1 MMRMTL
7 AIVAT
12 IVLTGCETTPYVPE
26 QFRIKDGLIQKFAVN
41 GTALVSNAQ
50 TSTKK
55 VAVSSGSGVKLAS
68 NYRDITQLMVDQ
80 TKKEIEK
87 NAVVS
92 PAEQTK
98 VIDLK
103 VTQFHSSY
111 AAFYW
116 TTEIRFT
123 ATLGVSDTVEITSHY
138 GGSTSSQAL
147 NGGIAQA
154 VTDLLNDRRVPD
166 YLAQ

>member
-1 MMRMTL
+1 MLKMTL
-7 AIVAT
+7 AIMAT
-12 IVLTGCETTPYVPE
+12 TVLAGCATTLYLPHE
-26 QFRIKDGLIQKFAVN
+26 SQIKDGLIQKFAIN
-41 GTALVSNAQ
+41 GAALVSNGQ
-50 TSTKK
+50 TSTAK
-55 VAVSSGSGVKLAS
+55 VTISSGSGVKLAS

-92 PAEQTK
+92 SADRAK
-98 VIDLK
+98 VIDIK
-103 VTQFHSSY
+103 VTHLHSSY

-116 TTEIRFT
+116 TTEISFA
-123 ATLGVSDTVEITSHY
+123 ATLGVSQTVEITSRH

-154 VTDLLNDRRVPD
+154 VTDLLNDRRVLD
-166 YLAQ
+166 YLAE